1 MERFYASCDLVVSR
15 AGGAVAE
22 LAVTATPSVLVPG
35 VFGSG
40 RHQVENA
47 RVFVEHGAG
56 IMLTEDRLAELG
68 PLLSSLI
75 SDPNR
80 LAELAAGTRRLA
92 KPEAAKVIAR
102 RLRSAHG

>member
-1 MERFYASCDLVVSR
+1 
-15 AGGAVAE
+15 
-22 LAVTATPSVLVPG
+22 

-47 RVFVEHGAG
+47 RVFVEHGAA
-56 IMLTEDRLAELG
+56 IMLTEDRLPELG
-68 PLLSSLI
+68 QLLSSLI

-80 LAELAAGTRRLA
+80 LADLVAGTRRLA
-92 KPEAAKVIAR
+92 KPEAATDIAR